1 MNWGVL
7 SFVTCI
13 KLTGLCC
20 GLLGIMMITDGKG
33 QSTPTS
39 FSSLLLPNTAELSG
53 LGSVN
58 ASRADYNVSLFQSNP
73 ALSSDTLDDWSSAN
87 HLFYFANTGLSS
99 FAYQH
104 NFNSLGSV
112 SFGVNHLSLGSIQG
126 YDIYGN
132 PTSNYNSGET
142 TVVIGKSHQVN
153 HFRFGVNIKGAFS
166 NLAGYRATAL
176 LFDMGGAFVHP
187 HKDLSV
193 GLVIKNLGFV
203 LREYSPTSSSRLP
216 FDVQVGISYKPE
228 HMPLRFSA
236 TVYNLSDYQI
246 PYPVQQS
253 TGENRS
259 TLDKVMSHLT
269 FAGELLVHK
278 NVDILLGYNFQR
290 HQELKLEGSGG
301 GSGISMGTVIKLR
314 HLNFSF
320 SRSGYV
326 TGGAYQISLN
336 VNTKKILR
344 RK

>member
-1 MNWGVL
+1 M
-7 SFVTCI
+7 
-13 KLTGLCC
+13 
-20 GLLGIMMITDGKG
+20 G
-33 QSTPTS
+33 QSTPAS
-39 FSSLLLPNTAELSG
+39 FSSLLLANTAELNG

-58 ASRADYNVSLFQSNP
+58 TSRADYNVNFFQSNP
-73 ALSSDTLDDWSSAN
+73 ALSSDTLDGWASTN
-87 HLFYFANTGLSS
+87 HLFYFANTGYSS

-104 NFNSLGSV
+104 PFYNLGSI

-126 YDIYGN
+126 YDINGN
-132 PTSNYNSGET
+132 PTSNFNSGET
-142 TVVIGKSHQVN
+142 TVAIGKSHQTN
-153 HFRFGVNIKGAFS
+153 LFRFGVNVKGIFS
-166 NLAGYRATAL
+166 NLAGYRAAAV
-176 LFDMGGAFVHP
+176 LFDIGGAFVHP
-187 HKDLSV
+187 DKDLSV

-236 TVYNLSDYQI
+236 TAYHLSEYQI
-246 PYPVQQS
+246 PYPVPQL
-253 TGENRS
+253 TGEKPS

-269 FAGELLVHK
+269 FGAELLVHK
-278 NVDILLGYNFQR
+278 HVDILLGYNFQR

-301 GSGISMGTVIKLR
+301 GSGVSIGALLKLR

-326 TGGAYQISLN
+326 TGGAYQLSLN
-336 VNTKKILR
+336 MNTKKILR